1 MNIKAVLIFSGIAS
15 LLALGDRYEISYFY
29 AYLMNSYSIHSLV
42 TFSYIFTVFYLGY
55 TATQIPGG
63 ILAAKYGSSKI
74 MALGLFSWSIF
85 LMIMFLTHSF
95 EIALLS
101 GFLMGL
107 TQGPIYPSM
116 MQLLR
121 DNYKDSDYPS
131 ATSVT
136 TFFGDISPA
145 FIFLISSIPLSFLSV
160 PRTSAAILTAIG
172 FISGI
177 YLLTVKK
184 KSDTSL
190 PSGKFYKLI
199 RDGRYWILG
208 ISFLSYDAFFYI
220 LLSWYPVIEKIR
232 IGSSYGGTVSYIPW
246 IIMGFAAL
254 FFGRIMGKFNKDL
267 LISMISYSLLIIGV
281 FLMLSSSSLMIFLLM
296 VTVTLSILNPIL
308 IGFWRLSTRIN
319 GSENSSLAGGWMN
332 FWGNLGG
339 LISPFLTAFSI
350 EKFGLIG
357 IAVLMFIFIIMGM
370 VSRFVLGEV
379 TYEEN
384 RSI

>member
-1 MNIKAVLIFSGIAS
+1 MKIKAVLIFSGIAS

-29 AYLMNSYSIHSLV
+29 GYLMNSYSIHSLV
-42 TFSYIFTVFYLGY
+42 TFSYIFTLFYLGY

-63 ILAAKYGSSKI
+63 MLAAKYGSSKI
-74 MALGLFSWSIF
+74 MALGLFAWSIF
-85 LMIMFLTHSF
+85 LMIVFFTHIF
-95 EIALLS
+95 YIALLS
-101 GFLMGL
+101 GFLMGF

-121 DNYKDSDYPS
+121 DNYKDNDYPS

-136 TFFGDISPA
+136 TLFGDVSPA
-145 FIFLISSIPLSFLSV
+145 FIYLISYVSSIFLKMPQISAIILVVIGFIAGIYLLSV
-160 PRTSAAILTAIG
+160 PRK
-172 FISGI
+172 
-177 YLLTVKK
+177 TV
-184 KSDTSL
+184 SYL
-190 PSGKFYKLI
+190 PSVKFNEIL

-232 IGSSYGGTVSYIPW
+232 IGAGDGGAVSYIPW
-246 IIMGFAAL
+246 IIMGIAAL
-254 FFGRIMGKFNKDL
+254 FFGRIMGKVNKDL
-267 LISMISYSLLIIGV
+267 QISIISYALLILGV
-281 FLMLSSSSLMIFLLM
+281 LFMLISSSLIVFLAM
-296 VTVTLSILNPIL
+296 VTVSLSILNPIL
-308 IGFWRLSTRIN
+308 IGFWRLSTRIS

-350 EKFGLIG
+350 ERFGLFG
-357 IAVLMFIFIIMGM
+357 VAVLMFVFIIMGM
-370 VSRFVLGEV
+370 ASRFVLGEI

-384 RSI
+384 